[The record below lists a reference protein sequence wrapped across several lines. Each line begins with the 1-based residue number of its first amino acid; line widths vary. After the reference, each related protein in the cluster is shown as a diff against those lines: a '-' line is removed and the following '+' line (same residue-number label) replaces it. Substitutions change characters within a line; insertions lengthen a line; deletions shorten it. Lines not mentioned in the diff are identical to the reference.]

1 MQIPGADAESKI
13 AGSKC
18 RWLFGCWTWK
28 SLKVD
33 ADADVKVEGLV
44 AKEER

>member
-1 MQIPGADAESKI
+1 M
-13 AGSKC
+13 
-18 RWLFGCWTWK
+18 RMVVRLWMWK
-28 SLKVD
+28 LLKVD